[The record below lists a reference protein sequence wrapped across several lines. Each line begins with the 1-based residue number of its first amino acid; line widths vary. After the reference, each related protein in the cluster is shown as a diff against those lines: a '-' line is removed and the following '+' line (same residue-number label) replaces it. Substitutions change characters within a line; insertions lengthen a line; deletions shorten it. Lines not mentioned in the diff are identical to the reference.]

1 MAGGGERAAPAPVK
15 VLTGLGRAGGGALI
29 FGLPMLM
36 TMEFWQFG
44 GSMERYRLVL
54 LIVLSLPLLVGIAH
68 RVGFEATFGWREDL
82 RDAGIALG
90 IAALVS
96 AGVLA
101 ALGVLRPGS
110 STGTL
115 LGQIA
120 LQTVLAAIGALLARS
135 QLADAGDDPDDG
147 GGAAADGGAQAL
159 GGWAGTLFLM
169 LVGAIFLSLNVAPTE
184 EMVLISYM
192 MTPWHALLVIALSI
206 AIMHAFVYALAFRG
220 GKGGDSEPGWSR
232 FLRFTLV
239 GYVLCLAISL
249 YVLWTFGRLDSLAAT
264 PAAMAM
270 VVLGFPAALGAAAAR
285 LIL

>member
-1 MAGGGERAAPAPVK
+1 MADREEREAAAPVK

-36 TMEFWQFG
+36 TMEFWELG

-54 LIVLSLPLLVGIAH
+54 LIVLLPLLVGIAH
-68 RVGFEATFGWREDL
+68 RVGFEATFGWREDV

-90 IAALVS
+90 IAVLAS

-110 STGTL
+110 SAGVL
-115 LGQIA
+115 VGQVA
-120 LQTVLAAIGALLARS
+120 VQTVPAAIGALLARS
-135 QLADAGDDPDDG
+135 QFAG
-147 GGAAADGGAQAL
+147 GGDGEAANGDEDEKGRAL
-159 GGWAGTLFLM
+159 AGWAGTLFLM
-169 LVGAIFLSLNVAPTE
+169 LVGALFLSLNVAPTE

-192 MTPWHALLVIALSI
+192 MTPWHALLLVALSI

-220 GKGGDSEPGWSR
+220 GEGGGRQPGWSR

-239 GYVLCLAISL
+239 GYVVCLAISL
-249 YVLWTFGRLDSLAAT
+249 YVLWTFGRLDALAAA
-264 PAAMAM
+264 PAAKAT
-270 VVLGFPAALGAAAAR
+270 VVLAFPAAVGAAAAR

>member
-1 MAGGGERAAPAPVK
+1 MADREEREAAAPVK

-36 TMEFWQFG
+36 TMEFWELG

-68 RVGFEATFGWREDL
+68 RVGFEATFGWREDV

-90 IAALVS
+90 IAVLAS

-101 ALGVLRPGS
+101 ALGVLRSGS
-110 STGTL
+110 SAGVL
-115 LGQIA
+115 VGQVA
-120 LQTVLAAIGALLARS
+120 VQTVPAAIGALLARS
-135 QLADAGDDPDDG
+135 QLA
-147 GGAAADGGAQAL
+147 GGAGGEDANGNESEKGRAL
-159 GGWAGTLFLM
+159 AGWAGTLFLM
-169 LVGAIFLSLNVAPTE
+169 LVGALFLSLNVAPTE

-192 MTPWHALLVIALSI
+192 MTPWHALVLVALSI

-220 GKGGDSEPGWSR
+220 GEGAGSHSGWSR

-239 GYVLCLAISL
+239 GYVVCLAISL
-249 YVLWTFGRLDSLAAT
+249 YVLWTFGRLDALAAT
-264 PAAMAM
+264 PAAMAT
-270 VVLGFPAALGAAAAR
+270 VVLAFPAAVGAAAAR